1 MDERPDPSG
10 VGLHFPL
17 VESDGLGFSLPMK
30 GSLMDKRPDLSD
42 EGLHFPLDES
52 DLLRFS
58 VPKDNGVAVVSD
70 RLGINYFL
78 MNYDGG
84 RHQNWMG
91 SAWKEFCVERSINLR
106 PKGIAQ
112 GICSRRV
119 EDDVFSRDGILEK
132 VINNGKPHMCMQ
144 DAMLQD
150 VALCWLCDHSI
161 QDARMV
167 LRTCLH
173 GLDTVETN
181 LF

>member
-1 MDERPDPSG
+1 M
-10 VGLHFPL
+10 
-17 VESDGLGFSLPMK
+17 
-30 GSLMDKRPDLSD
+30 
-42 EGLHFPLDES
+42 DES

-58 VPKDNGVAVVSD
+58 FPKDNGVAVVSD

-84 RHQNWMG
+84 RHQDWMS
-91 SAWKEFCVERSINLR
+91 SAWKEFWVERCINLW
-106 PKGIAQ
+106 PEGIAQ

-119 EDDVFSRDGILEK
+119 EDDVFSSDGFLEK
-132 VINNGKPHMCMQ
+132 VINKGKPHMCMQ

-173 GLDTVETN
+173 DLDMVETN
-181 LF
+181 LFKVHGYYGCVVTSRRI